1 MIISSKR
8 RTFLKAGL
16 VASVGLGLINV
27 LHAQTDK
34 PAELGTFDLK
44 KLNNAD
50 AALIAALA
58 PSILKGA
65 LPIAGDARK
74 VAISEVVDAFDRTI
88 AGLSPLV
95 EGEIRELFSLLHFSL
110 TRKYLAGVSKPW
122 DEASVEEIDA
132 FLSSWRNHRFAL
144 LQGAYQALARL
155 MIACWYG
162 NPLSWAPLNTVG
174 RPSAKSLV
182 CNLTFK
188 VGCNGISNT

>member
-1 MIISSKR
+1 MIIPSKR

-16 VASVGLGLINV
+16 VASVGLGLVNQ
-27 LHAQTDK
+27 LHTSAKAQPANT
-34 PAELGTFDLK
+34 AELGTFDLK
-44 KLNNAD
+44 KLKNAD

-58 PSILKGA
+58 PVILAGT
-65 LPIAGDARK
+65 LPQAEDARK

-122 DEASVEEIDA
+122 DEASSSEIEA
-132 FLSSWRNHRFAL
+132 FLSNWRNHRFAL
-144 LQGAYQALARL
+144 MQSAYQALARL

-162 NPLSWAPLNTVG
+162 NPLSWGAIEYSGPPYGKELG
-174 RPSAKSLV
+174 L
-182 CNLTFK
+182 
-188 VGCNGISNT
+188 